1 MNLPPIIALCGYPK
15 AGKSTVQKI
24 LADLYDVV
32 PLDDGLPL
40 REIAMNYLGLTHE
53 QATTQEGKAETVDIN
68 GTPWL
73 VRDVLGQIGNAMEEK
88 FGGDV
93 IPLMA
98 VNRFGLDRT
107 GSIERRQSVSFASVR
122 RQQGWFWR
130 KRGALVIEVR
140 RPGAEMGAEFNA
152 YDPLAAHCWIENDGS
167 LDDLIQTVKLAACSA
182 ASLMEAREVSDEN
195 LGASLFFHSP
205 RLGKNTA

>member
-1 MNLPPIIALCGYPK
+1 MNLPPIIAIQGYPK

-40 REIAMNYLGLTHE
+40 REIAVSYLGLSHD
-53 QATTQEGKAETVDIN
+53 QVTTQEGKAETIEIN
-68 GTPWL
+68 HTHWL
-73 VRDVLGQIGNAMEEK
+73 VREVLGQLGNALEEK

-98 VNRFGLDRT
+98 VNRFGLDNPAGPNRH
-107 GSIERRQSVSFASVR
+107 QSVSFASVR

-130 KRGALVIEVR
+130 RRGALVLEVR
-140 RPGAEMGAEFNA
+140 RPGTSMGAEFNA
-152 YDPLAAHCWIENDGS
+152 YDPQAAHCVITNDGS
-167 LDDLIQTVKLAACSA
+167 LDDLTLALQVLMVIVGHHRHEMGSKTEIRASSCA
-182 ASLMEAREVSDEN
+182 AL
-195 LGASLFFHSP
+195 
-205 RLGKNTA
+205 

>member
-1 MNLPPIIALCGYPK
+1 MNLPPIIAICGWPK
-15 AGKSTVQKI
+15 AGKSTVQRI

-40 REIAMNYLGLTHE
+40 REIAVTYLGATHD
-53 QATTQEGKAETVDIN
+53 QVTTQEGKAETIMIN

-73 VRDVLGQIGNAMEEK
+73 VRDVLGQLGNALEEK

-98 VNRFGLDRT
+98 VNRFGLDNPAGPNRH
-107 GSIERRQSVSFASVR
+107 QSVSFASVR

-130 KRGALVIEVR
+130 RRGALVIEVC
-140 RPGAEMGAEFNA
+140 RPGTSMGAEFNA
-152 YDPLAAHCWIENDGS
+152 YDPQAAHCTIINDLGIA
-167 LDDLIQTVKLAACSA
+167 DLEYAVQSA
-182 ASLMEAREVSDEN
+182 MTWWNTEGRKEVVRPE
-195 LGASLFFHSP
+195 
-205 RLGKNTA
+205 